1 MVTRYQ
7 LLDMKNG
14 KLVITSF
21 DDAEA
26 PNAKVK
32 LGIDQDVE
40 LLLESMTVKLGDMA
54 GKDMVSPDN
63 IGALLIEAQKQ
74 SRLDLEDEPAAD
86 NRIPLIK
93 HVVFDKMAD
102 EFVEQGIAAVEK
114 SERALAQSKEVMAD
128 DKNYSP
134 EQRKAAYEDIQHLDK
149 TLEAQRAETLDVL
162 HNPQKLIINREGQME
177 ISDGADLPIV
187 LHS

>member
-1 MVTRYQ
+1 M
-7 LLDMKNG
+7 
-14 KLVITSF
+14 TSF

-40 LLLESMTVKLGDMA
+40 PLLESMTVKVGDRA
-54 GKDMVSPDN
+54 GKDIIVSPDN
-63 IGALLIEAQKQ
+63 IGVLFIEAQEQ

-102 EFVEQGIAAVEK
+102 EFVEQSIAAVEK
-114 SERALAQSKEVMAD
+114 DERTLARSNEVMAD
-128 DKNYSP
+128 DESYSP
-134 EQRKAAYEDIQHLDK
+134 EQRKAAYEDK
-149 TLEAQRAETLDVL
+149 
-162 HNPQKLIINREGQME
+162 
-177 ISDGADLPIV
+177 
-187 LHS
+187 

>member
-1 MVTRYQ
+1 MTVIRNKITGNEVGAVAYYDTLKDDWRETAEVLTKYQ

-14 KLVITSF
+14 KLVMTSF

-40 LLLESMTVKLGDMA
+40 PLLESMAVKVG
-54 GKDMVSPDN
+54 
-63 IGALLIEAQKQ
+63 
-74 SRLDLEDEPAAD
+74 D

-102 EFVEQGIAAVEK
+102 EFVEQSIAAVEK
-114 SERALAQSKEVMAD
+114 DEHAQ
-128 DKNYSP
+128 
-134 EQRKAAYEDIQHLDK
+134 
-149 TLEAQRAETLDVL
+149 
-162 HNPQKLIINREGQME
+162 
-177 ISDGADLPIV
+177 
-187 LHS
+187 